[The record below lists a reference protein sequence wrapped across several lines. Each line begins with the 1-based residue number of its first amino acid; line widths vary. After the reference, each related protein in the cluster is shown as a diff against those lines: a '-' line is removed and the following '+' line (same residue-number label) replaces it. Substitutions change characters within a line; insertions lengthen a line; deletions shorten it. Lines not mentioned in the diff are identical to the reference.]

1 MLAATVS
8 ENQRML
14 LNHTTPPCDRLALRQ
29 HTHTHT
35 HEGDEGAPS
44 RISKA
49 FNTNSSG
56 TDMAN
61 SNQSAKK
68 RMNKSEQNEEFQRL
82 SPAVKLSNVSDM
94 FVLQRKS

>member
-14 LNHTTPPCDRLALRQ
+14 LNHTTLPCDRLALRQ
-29 HTHTHT
+29 HTHTHK
-35 HEGDEGAPS
+35 GDEGAPS